1 MNEVNPK
8 VITFLVGFYVSTIVR
23 RWWEQIKYLPL
34 PVATNIQLANI
45 IEDKNVSPD
54 EALDLKKKIMR
65 YFHLRSLIERYFF
78 IVKKIKFSSLSW
90 TLVMSQRNSE
100 WYRRYED
107 GSYYISKGLMTPE
120 EEQYM
125 KVQTSLVPLYRC
137 LILPRVRLRKRVARI
152 LFRPCGLFQSTG
164 PVS

>member
-78 IVKKIKFSSLSW
+78 IVKKINFPPS
-90 TLVMSQRNSE
+90 V
-100 WYRRYED
+100 
-107 GSYYISKGLMTPE
+107 GL
-120 EEQYM
+120 
-125 KVQTSLVPLYRC
+125 L
-137 LILPRVRLRKRVARI
+137 
-152 LFRPCGLFQSTG
+152 
-164 PVS
+164 